1 MYYIGKCDG
10 VPIYLIFSRIV
21 CDLVVD
27 LTVAENKNGKAVDKS
42 EKSIESPAFS

>member
-1 MYYIGKCDG
+1 M
-10 VPIYLIFSRIV
+10 

-42 EKSIESPAFS
+42 EKSIESLTFS